1 MLNQAIDAAGGAVEV
16 ISTLPSRVRAGEPSD
31 WSLRVVA
38 KQGLP
43 AGTRLGIARRWP
55 SDWGTPQ
62 WSDPDAPD
70 YLVVTSSGGGRV
82 GMRTQ
87 RQGDWHPFDH
97 VLTLEIAEPLAG
109 NGWLDLTFVGAR
121 VQTFVEERA
130 PFSVRLQQPGDAS
143 WSEIASLATEVV
155 GSVPH
160 RLIATAPSI
169 VAPNEIFALH
179 VRAEDAW
186 GNPASDTDLD
196 LVVDAIGARGR
207 VSSASGSWVAI
218 PLALA
223 CTGVY
228 RLCVRDADGRFV
240 AGSNPIRCVEGSTR
254 VFWGDI
260 HAQSAIGCGA
270 QTIEAYFG
278 FARDFAAVDFASH
291 QANCFLVSNPQWRK
305 TQEVTARLNTD
316 GKFVTLLGVE
326 WSGSTDVG
334 GDHNLYF
341 PDDTATLRRCSHKHV
356 ADHSDI
362 ETDLPHVTDLQVH
375 YRGTNTLMA
384 VHVGGRTSNLAWH
397 EPSTER
403 LLEVHSTH
411 ATSEWFLFEALRRGY
426 RLGVTGGSDGVD
438 GRPGASNPGRMT
450 VRNLR
455 GGLTAVMMPR
465 LTRAELWRALAARRT
480 YATTGERILLSFE
493 ADGARFGDSVRSMG
507 APRFTIEVEGTA
519 PLRSIELFRGTNCV
533 FAAAI
538 AAVDPTPS
546 GEIRVT
552 WRGASAPGNWEKARM
567 VWDGYL
573 EVSEGRILAA
583 RGWAL
588 DTTAEG
594 IVAQTPTR
602 IDWRSITAGDWDG
615 LVLKLEEGFRA
626 ALSFVSAPIRCAF
639 DLVDLTLGRVER
651 RERDPARE
659 LVVERLPRVPASPS
673 WAGTCQ
679 DMMAPP
685 GEHAYWLRIVQ
696 EDGACAWSS
705 PIYVTVVQ

>member
-1 MLNQAIDAAGGAVEV
+1 MVDQLIDDSGGAIEV
-16 ISTLPSRVRAGEPSD
+16 ISTLPSRVRAAEPIG

-43 AGTRLGIARRWP
+43 AGARLALARRWP

-62 WSDPDAPD
+62 WTDPDAPD
-70 YLVVTSSGGGRV
+70 YLVVTSSTGARV

-97 VLTLEIAEPLAG
+97 ALTLDIAEPLAK
-109 NGWLDLTFVGAR
+109 NGWLDLTFAR
-121 VQTFVEERA
+121 VRAQTFVEERS
-130 PFSVRLQQPGDAS
+130 PFSVRLQLPGEAF
-143 WSEIASLATEVV
+143 WSEIALLCTEVI
-155 GSVPH
+155 GSAPC

-169 VAPNEIFALH
+169 VAPNEPFALH
-179 VRAEDAW
+179 VRAEDVW
-186 GNPASDTDLD
+186 GNPASDTSLD
-196 LVVDAIGARGR
+196 IMVDAIVARGR
-207 VSSASGSWVAI
+207 LSSASGSWTKI
-218 PLALA
+218 PLTLTR
-223 CTGVY
+223 TGVH
-228 RLCVRDADGRFV
+228 RLAVRDTEGRF
-240 AGSNPIRCVEGSTR
+240 AATSNPIRCTENRAGVY
-254 VFWGDI
+254 WGDI

-278 FARDFAAVDFASH
+278 FARDFAAIDFASH
-291 QANCFLVSNPQWRK
+291 QANCFLVSNPQWRE

-341 PDDTATLRRCSHKHV
+341 PGDAAALRRCSHKHV

-362 ETDLPHVTDLQVH
+362 ETDLPHVTDLHGH
-375 YRGTNTLMA
+375 YRRTDTLTA

-411 ATSEWFLFEALRRGY
+411 ATSEWFLLEALRRGY

-455 GGLTAVMMPR
+455 GGLTAAMMPR
-465 LTRAELWRALAARRT
+465 LTRADLWQALAARRT

-493 ADGARFGDSVRSMG
+493 ADGARFGDNVRSTG

-519 PLRSIELFRGTNCV
+519 PLRSMELFRGTKRV

-538 AAVDPTPS
+538 AALDPTPS
-546 GEIRVT
+546 GEIRLA

-588 DTTAEG
+588 DTATEG

-615 LVLKLEEGFRA
+615 LVLKCQEGVRT
-626 ALSFVSAPIRCAF
+626 ALRFVTAPIRCGF
-639 DLVDLTLGRVER
+639 DLVDLTVGRVER
-651 RERDPARE
+651 TERDPARE
-659 LVVERLPRVPASPS
+659 LVVERLPRVPASLS

-685 GEHAYWLRIVQ
+685 GEHAYWLRIAQ